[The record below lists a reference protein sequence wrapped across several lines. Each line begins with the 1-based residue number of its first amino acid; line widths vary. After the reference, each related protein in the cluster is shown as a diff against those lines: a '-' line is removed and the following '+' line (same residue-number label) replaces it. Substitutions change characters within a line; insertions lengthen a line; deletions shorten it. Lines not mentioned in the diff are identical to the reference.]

1 MTFYKELLFKGKNV
15 KKDGLVWIIKA
26 MWSLGENV
34 PMSFMPQFLDFES
47 MDYLFKLAHKQ
58 LEIELC
64 HKKVKEIKIN
74 LKNKIGSKYNNIK
87 LKTNVDNTSK
97 DFNDSNNFPS
107 TVKEK
112 IINMKN
118 ESEKIEIENKKDIY
132 KELVKEFEEKNLQ
145 FEIINLPEISYI
157 KRIRKHIEQLESE
170 IVELKQKEIQR
181 IYRCFIEFDYE
192 NKYHTNIET
201 VLSALIGIDAKDTEM
216 NKYNTVKKDYIT
228 SLKKIRFFDH
238 EHIRKILSKSNF
250 N

>member
-1 MTFYKELLFKGKNV
+1 
-15 KKDGLVWIIKA
+15 
-26 MWSLGENV
+26 
-34 PMSFMPQFLDFES
+34 
-47 MDYLFKLAHKQ
+47 MDCPRQKLIQ
-58 LEIELC
+58 LI
-64 HKKVKEIKIN
+64 
-74 LKNKIGSKYNNIK
+74 
-87 LKTNVDNTSK
+87 
-97 DFNDSNNFPS
+97 
-107 TVKEK
+107 
-112 IINMKN
+112 
-118 ESEKIEIENKKDIY
+118 
-132 KELVKEFEEKNLQ
+132 KEFEEKNLQ